1 MGLGSRHVPVLLSR
15 LLFCSFAFFMDR
27 KRQYPI
33 MLFIVVCFLREFV
46 EETIFVRM
54 EEEEEDEQKEGSWRK
69 QQRRIEE
76 KLLPLILSVLSES
89 FGQGF
94 LSLLSLYLSLSVR
107 LRDEIRIYP
116 LI

>member
-1 MGLGSRHVPVLLSR
+1 
-15 LLFCSFAFFMDR
+15 
-27 KRQYPI
+27 

-54 EEEEEDEQKEGSWRK
+54 EEEEEEEEEEDEQKEGSWRK

-94 LSLLSLYLSLSVR
+94 LSLLSLYLSLSLSRCVCAMK
-107 LRDEIRIYP
+107 
-116 LI
+116 

>member
-33 MLFIVVCFLREFV
+33 MLFIIVCFLREFV

-54 EEEEEDEQKEGSWRK
+54 EEEEEQKEGSWRK

-94 LSLLSLYLSLSVR
+94 LSLLSLYLSLSLSRCVCAMK
-107 LRDEIRIYP
+107 
-116 LI
+116 

>member
-1 MGLGSRHVPVLLSR
+1 
-15 LLFCSFAFFMDR
+15 
-27 KRQYPI
+27 

-94 LSLLSLYLSLSVR
+94 LSLLSLYLSLSLGAFAR
-107 LRDEIRIYP
+107 
-116 LI
+116 

>member
-54 EEEEEDEQKEGSWRK
+54 EEEEEEEEEEDEQKEGSWRK

-94 LSLLSLYLSLSVR
+94 LSLLSLYLSLSLGAFAR
-107 LRDEIRIYP
+107 
-116 LI
+116 

>member
-1 MGLGSRHVPVLLSR
+1 
-15 LLFCSFAFFMDR
+15 
-27 KRQYPI
+27 

-94 LSLLSLYLSLSVR
+94 LSLLSLYLSLSLSRCVCAMK
-107 LRDEIRIYP
+107 
-116 LI
+116 

>member
-15 LLFCSFAFFMDR
+15 LLFCSFAFYMDR

-54 EEEEEDEQKEGSWRK
+54 EEEEEEEDEQKEGSRRK

-94 LSLLSLYLSLSVR
+94 LSLLSLYLSLSLSRCVCAMK
-107 LRDEIRIYP
+107 
-116 LI
+116 